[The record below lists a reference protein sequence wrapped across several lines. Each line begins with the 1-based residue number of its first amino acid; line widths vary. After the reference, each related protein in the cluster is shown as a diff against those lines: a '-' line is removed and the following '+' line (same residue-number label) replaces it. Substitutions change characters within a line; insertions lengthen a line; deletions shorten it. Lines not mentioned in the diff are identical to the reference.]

1 MTTVIEATL
10 PITTIALEV
19 LVFRTQALQ
28 WRTACGVATGFLGV
42 VLLLFHAISRRWC
55 WNRLNADLADMV
67 GAVVFFATAI
77 RSDYICWEFGRH
89 RGRGG

>member
-1 MTTVIEATL
+1 MTAVIEATL

-42 VLLLFHAISRRWC
+42 VLLLFH
-55 WNRLNADLADMV
+55 N
-67 GAVVFFATAI
+67 GALHLPVLPCIVPPGHHFALLPSSLRFA
-77 RSDYICWEFGRH
+77 
-89 RGRGG
+89 